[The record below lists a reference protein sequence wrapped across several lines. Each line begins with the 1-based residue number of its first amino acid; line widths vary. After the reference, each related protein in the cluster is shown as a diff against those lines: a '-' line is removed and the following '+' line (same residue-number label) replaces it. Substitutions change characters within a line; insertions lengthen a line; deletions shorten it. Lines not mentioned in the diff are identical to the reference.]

1 MKYKEIK
8 RNGSKE
14 KIKPKT
20 EIKITTKQFVF
31 DTRIK
36 NIKLFGFQVNS
47 SLTFERTT
55 KKTQLFVRHDF

>member
-1 MKYKEIK
+1 MAQK
-8 RNGSKE
+8 
-14 KIKPKT
+14 KIKPKF